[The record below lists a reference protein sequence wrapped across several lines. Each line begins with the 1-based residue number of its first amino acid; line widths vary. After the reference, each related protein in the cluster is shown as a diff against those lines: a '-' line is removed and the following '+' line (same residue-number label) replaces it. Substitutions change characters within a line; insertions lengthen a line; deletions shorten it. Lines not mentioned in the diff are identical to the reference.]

1 MIYQPFLLQI
11 SVCIF
16 VLFYLKFEFSRFQKN
31 MSRNTTNLLFVLAI
45 LLFIT
50 ACVCRSDRD
59 SEQNQSQPASNS
71 QAKEPKEPKKT
82 PDNPNKK
89 SDDGDFTV
97 EHLEVTNQRYAEI
110 DRQVKDEKLIEKAA
124 DKLNRALIL
133 PKDLK
138 LVTKDCNEVN
148 AFYNPN
154 EESVTICYEL
164 MEHFFKT
171 FKSAGDSDEKAY
183 DKMFAASQFVFLHEI
198 GHALIDYYKL
208 PITANEEDA
217 ADRCSSYINLEE
229 LGDEGVKAV
238 LAAADAFA
246 IESKQGSRSQRELA
260 DEHLLQEQRFYNSLC
275 MTYGSNPN
283 KYASFVTEG
292 YLPKD
297 RAVRCPS
304 EYQRTVDSWK
314 NLLDPWRKD

>member
-1 MIYQPFLLQI
+1 
-11 SVCIF
+11 
-16 VLFYLKFEFSRFQKN
+16 
-31 MSRNTTNLLFVLAI
+31 MSRNLSNLIFVLAI
-45 LLFIT
+45 LVFIT
-50 ACVCRSDRD
+50 ACVCRSDREFEPLE
-59 SEQNQSQPASNS
+59 SPPQNAN
-71 QAKEPKEPKKT
+71 AAAPKDNKQTKSTPEIPGKKK
-82 PDNPNKK
+82 DE
-89 SDDGDFTV
+89 GDFIV
-97 EHLEVTNQRYAEI
+97 EHLAVENPRYKEI
-110 DRQVKDEKLIEKAA
+110 DRQVKEEKLLEKAA

-133 PKDLK
+133 PKDLY
-138 LVTKDCNEVN
+138 LRTKDCNEVN
-148 AFYNPN
+148 AYYNPS

-171 FKSAGDSDEKAY
+171 FKSAGDTDEKAY
-183 DKMFAASQFVFLHEI
+183 DKMFAAVQFVFLHEI

-208 PITANEEDA
+208 PVTANEEDA
-217 ADRCSSYINLEE
+217 ADRCSAYINLEE

-246 IESKQGSRSQRELA
+246 IESKQGTRSERQLA

-275 MTYGSNPN
+275 MTYGSNPD

-304 EYQRTVDSWK
+304 EYQRTVESWK
-314 NLLDPWRKD
+314 NLLEPWRKD